1 MAHLEIPHS
10 WCIINLLWNS
20 SCCDDHLKQ
29 HLMGKSLAGS
39 LESSVLAIAIP
50 TSTPQLNLGSFF
62 PPVQS
67 WANHLPSLIVM
78 MVAAFL
84 NWKSEENGLLLSC
97 FFVLTS
103 CFLSL
108 PIPDS
113 RFYIPAT
120 SCLRYTQ
127 CSLLWILLLKLCAF
141 LLTRLLG
148 PSFDVIFSRKTPLLS
163 PCHYLPWVWCL
174 FYLHTHHCGQPL
186 SY

>member
-1 MAHLEIPHS
+1 
-10 WCIINLLWNS
+10 
-20 SCCDDHLKQ
+20 
-29 HLMGKSLAGS
+29 MGKSLAGR

-62 PPVQS
+62 SPVQS
-67 WANHLPSLIVM
+67 WANHLPSLVVM

-84 NWKSEENGLLLSC
+84 NWKSEENGLLL
-97 FFVLTS
+97 T

-108 PIPDS
+108 PIPHS

-120 SCLRYTQ
+120 SCLRDAQ

-141 LLTRLLG
+141 LLTCLLG

-163 PCHYLPWVWCL
+163 PCHHLPWVWCL
-174 FYLHTHHCGQPL
+174 CSACPQHLHAHHCGQPL
-186 SY
+186 SS